1 VSKRIK
7 KTISSMSYS
16 FNKVYHR
23 ISSMRPSTFILTI
36 IAMAVAIFLFGGGVY
51 DVVYRPYPAIYSN
64 STGGFIFLY
73 PGLSSQFLSDSIFA
87 AVSYTL
93 GVVGLIVMYESTKYA
108 YSPRQAYFML
118 IGGIL
123 LLFLAYA
130 FLEATII
137 AKGGP

>member
-7 KTISSMSYS
+7 KTISSMAYS
-16 FNKVYHR
+16 FNKVYR
-23 ISSMRPSTFILTI
+23 RVSSMRPSTFILTI
-36 IAMAVAIFLFGGGVY
+36 IAMGVAIFLFGGGVY

-73 PGLSSQFLSDSIFA
+73 PGLSSQFLGDSLFA
-87 AVSYTL
+87 AVSYTF

-118 IGGIL
+118 IGGVF

>member
-16 FNKVYHR
+16 FNKVYRR
-23 ISSMRPSTFILTI
+23 ISSMKLSTFVLTI
-36 IAMAVAIFLFGGGVY
+36 MAMALAIFLFGGGVY

-64 STGGFIFLY
+64 STGTFIFVY
-73 PGLSSQFLSDSIFA
+73 PSLSSQFISDSIFA
-87 AVSYTL
+87 AVSYSL
-93 GVVGLIVMYESTKYA
+93 GAIGLIIMYESTKYA
-108 YSPRQAYFML
+108 YNPRQAYFML

-130 FLEATII
+130 FLQII
-137 AKGGP
+137 VMIKGAP